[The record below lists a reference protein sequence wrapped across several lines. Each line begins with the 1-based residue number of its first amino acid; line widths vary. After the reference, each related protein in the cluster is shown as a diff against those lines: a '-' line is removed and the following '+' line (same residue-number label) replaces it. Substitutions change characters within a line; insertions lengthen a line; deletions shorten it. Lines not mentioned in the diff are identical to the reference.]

1 MYIPTREEL
10 QKILDKPL
18 FHKIS
23 ETADE
28 LGMECYIVGGYVR
41 DIFLQRPS
49 TDIDV
54 VVVGKGIEMA
64 RAFSKKL
71 GKGAHLAV
79 YANFG
84 TAQVKYRDQEIEFV
98 GARKAWWSHTIK
110 SIPFS
115 LAYAISSMALIP
127 QSSTIISFTPVEW
140 A

>member
-49 TDIDV
+49 TDLDV
-54 VVVGKGIEMA
+54 VVVGKGIEKTLESH
-64 RAFSKKL
+64 FDSK
-71 GKGAHLAV
+71 
-79 YANFG
+79 
-84 TAQVKYRDQEIEFV
+84 E
-98 GARKAWWSHTIK
+98 IK
-110 SIPFS
+110 SVNLEENQP
-115 LAYAISSMALIP
+115 
-127 QSSTIISFTPVEW
+127 
-140 A
+140 